1 MKSKHLFLF
10 STCLFVNVSVF
21 ASVSIPK
28 DSVGVE
34 RKGKSTLVLHKVESG
49 ETLFSLARRYHSSVN
64 TIKSENPGMKDA
76 LRSGEIIKIPYTG
89 SVAVNTS
96 TTPVTTS
103 ALKDNDVII
112 NGKKHTVANGEGLYS
127 IARKYKVTV
136 DNLRKWNHLSSDELH
151 IGQELVVG
159 NGEASEKAEKAA
171 IIAASTEEK
180 APLPAGGKK
189 HTVANGEGLYSIA
202 RKYKVTVDNLRDW
215 NDLRSDNIDIGQEL
229 VVSLPENAQAAT
241 TVAHTETKPHETVKT
256 TIIEKVPEKKTTAP
270 IVSTT
275 TPAPVTNTVA
285 VTTPVSTESK
295 PVTID
300 PTATAMATPA
310 STGKSVDS
318 IGNKEEEKAAEK
330 ATPLVI
336 NNSGYVKTVETGMAE
351 AITDGASSDLFLALH
366 RTAPV
371 GTIMQVRNEMN
382 DQSVFVKVVGK
393 LPDTGDNDKVIV
405 KLSKKAYERLAA
417 VDKRFRVQVSY
428 MPQ

>member
-1 MKSKHLFLF
+1 MKSKHIFLF

-21 ASVSIPK
+21 ASVSMPK

-34 RKGKSTLVLHKVESG
+34 RKGKNTLVLHKVESG

-96 TTPVTTS
+96 GTPATTS
-103 ALKDNDVII
+103 APKDNDVIVS
-112 NGKKHTVANGEGLYS
+112 GKKHTVANGEGLYS
-127 IARKYKVTV
+127 IARKYKVSV
-136 DNLRKWNHLSSDELH
+136 DNLRKWNRLSSDELH

-180 APLPAGGKK
+180 ATVPAGSKK
-189 HTVANGEGLYSIA
+189 HTVANGEGLYRIA
-202 RKYKVTVDNLRDW
+202 RKYKVSVDNLRDW

-229 VVSLPENAQAAT
+229 VVSLPENTPALT
-241 TVAHTETKPHETVKT
+241 TVAHTETKVHEPVKT
-256 TIIEKVPEKKTTAP
+256 TIVEKAPEKKTATP
-270 IVSTT
+270 IVAT
-275 TPAPVTNTVA
+275 TPAPVTNTIA
-285 VTTPVSTESK
+285 TTTPVNTESK
-295 PVTID
+295 PATMD
-300 PTATAMATPA
+300 PTATAMVTPA

-330 ATPLVI
+330 ASPLVI

-351 AITDGASSDLFLALH
+351 AITDAASSDLFLALH